1 MKFLLIS
8 QNYAPEG
15 GAASIR
21 LTTMVNALKE
31 RGLSFDVLSAMPN
44 YPKGIIYD
52 EYKGNI
58 YKHDIINDIHVYR
71 YWIMANNSYN
81 KYLRF
86 IAMISMAV
94 CMSFFF
100 FKRNKMKEYEAVV
113 IQSPQLL
120 LAFVTMFICKFVYKK
135 KIILN
140 VSDIHPSSL
149 VDSKIVIEGSLYHKI
164 LCYFERKIYHW
175 SSYYMGQ
182 SNEILSHIKKYEDKP
197 SFLYR
202 TLQKLSNINV
212 STLDSKSSCIHN
224 KLVYAGL
231 LGKTQDLVAILKNV
245 EFKKLCVEF
254 HIYGDGGQRDEVIE
268 LCDNIN
274 TFYHGSLPSSQMN
287 TELKKYHA
295 SIIPL
300 STAIFGAV
308 PSKIYNVIAS
318 GLPVLYLGKKDGEA
332 ANIIRKYKVGYVSP
346 SYDFDSLQNNIERF
360 TKLSKD
366 DYVHLVDN
374 CNHVTSNELNFE
386 KQLDR
391 LVIFLS
397 NI

>member
-1 MKFLLIS
+1 M
-8 QNYAPEG
+8 
-15 GAASIR
+15 
-21 LTTMVNALKE
+21 
-31 RGLSFDVLSAMPN
+31 
-44 YPKGIIYD
+44 
-52 EYKGNI
+52 
-58 YKHDIINDIHVYR
+58 
-71 YWIMANNSYN
+71 
-81 KYLRF
+81 
-86 IAMISMAV
+86 
-94 CMSFFF
+94 
-100 FKRNKMKEYEAVV
+100 
-113 IQSPQLL
+113 
-120 LAFVTMFICKFVYKK
+120 
-135 KIILN
+135 
-140 VSDIHPSSL
+140 
-149 VDSKIVIEGSLYHKI
+149 
-164 LCYFERKIYHW
+164 
-175 SSYYMGQ
+175 
-182 SNEILSHIKKYEDKP
+182 
-197 SFLYR
+197 
-202 TLQKLSNINV
+202 

-318 GLPVLYLGKKDGEA
+318 GVPVLYLGKKDGEA